1 MTSMRD
7 FFLYFKTFEIQF
19 NCVGWIFLF
28 YIALE
33 LFVALLRGSVLAS
46 LVAVLGSNQFSQNAP
61 ARPSSALLKFL
72 WKRFSPTYVTYEI
85 SIKWPSAVVDFFE

>member
-46 LVAVLGSNQFSQNAP
+46 LVAVLGSNINSHKILLPDFG
-61 ARPSSALLKFL
+61 AL
-72 WKRFSPTYVTYEI
+72 W
-85 SIKWPSAVVDFFE
+85 